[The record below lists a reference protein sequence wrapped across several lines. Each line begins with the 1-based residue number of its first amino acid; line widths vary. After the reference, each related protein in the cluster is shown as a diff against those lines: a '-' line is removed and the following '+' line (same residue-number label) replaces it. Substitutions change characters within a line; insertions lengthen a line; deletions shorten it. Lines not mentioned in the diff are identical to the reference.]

1 MSDSVITGRTGLFDL
16 KVEITKFIFSL
27 SECYNNSQGQRGS
40 WYMITDGVDGNDGVD
55 GAGGVNHGDGVVV
68 DHDGGLVTHS
78 FKSGPSPAYFH
89 LFLVFFQTNKQY
101 KF

>member
-1 MSDSVITGRTGLFDL
+1 
-16 KVEITKFIFSL
+16 
-27 SECYNNSQGQRGS
+27 
-40 WYMITDGVDGNDGVD
+40 MITDGVDGNDGVD

-89 LFLVFFQTNKQY
+89 LFLVFFKQMLQFLQQCNVKKLSIQY
-101 KF
+101 PVLGFEPTTSRIRVSSHNH